1 MPAKFLRLT
10 SPVMVCFPDLRQI
23 VEPPERLRPRD
34 IGTLQMASAVVFH
47 RRILFALKL
56 PKVPQIA
63 SEAYPH

>member
-1 MPAKFLRLT
+1 
-10 SPVMVCFPDLRQI
+10 MVCFPDLRQI